1 MGYSG
6 HKHQK
11 GDKVLAICDG
21 NCNFLAPAEVQPVN
35 HHDTA
40 LFDES
45 FNHLLELTDD
55 LSINLAGSYVTMDS
69 GFCSLDNRA
78 TVLQAGMIPVIKPNL
93 RGLKNQGR
101 INDILDE
108 FEDCKDIY
116 DQRYKIERCFAWE
129 DNYRK
134 LVIRY
139 EKLQSTFMGFRYLAY
154 SMINFRS
161 VFKNNYGET

>member
-11 GDKVLAICDG
+11 GDKILAICD
-21 NCNFLAPAEVQPVN
+21 NNSNFLAPVEVQPVN
-35 HHDTA
+35 YHDTA

-45 FNHLLELTDD
+45 FSHLLELADD
-55 LSINLAGSYVTMDS
+55 LSIHLEGSYVTMDS

-93 RGLKNQGR
+93 RGLKHQEKINQ
-101 INDILDE
+101 ILDE
-108 FEDCKDIY
+108 FEKLKDIY
-116 DQRYKIERCFAWE
+116 QQRYAIERCFAWE

-139 EKLQSTFMGFRYLAY
+139 ERLQSTFMGFRYLAY

-161 VFKNNYGET
+161 FFKED